1 MKILIVEDEKNL
13 VKILKKGLEE
23 NSFIVDSSLDGE
35 EGLYMAETF
44 SYDAIILDIMLP
56 KVDGIT
62 ILNKLRERKIDVPV
76 LLLTARVEIEDKVK
90 GLNLGADDYIVKPF
104 EFSELLARLRAI
116 IRRNK
121 GKSSPS
127 IIIDDLIID
136 INSRTVK
143 RSDKEIKL
151 SAKEYKILEYLAL
164 NKGRIVSRT
173 EFTEHIY
180 DMDFDLDSNVIDVY
194 INYLRNKIDKD
205 NSKKLIHTIRGA
217 GYILKEYTSDL

>member
-121 GKSSPS
+121 GKASPS